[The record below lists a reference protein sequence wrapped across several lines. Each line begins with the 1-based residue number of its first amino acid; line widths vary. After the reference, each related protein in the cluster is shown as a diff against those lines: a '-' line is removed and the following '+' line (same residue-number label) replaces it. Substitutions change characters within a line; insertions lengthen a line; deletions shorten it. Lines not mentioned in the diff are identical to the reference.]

1 MIFRM
6 CLLFITR
13 IRGGTGAFMLGDEYS
28 YCFLQQGLRL
38 QLNKQ
43 LVNYLTVYNKSYPDL
58 NPSCTAVDTI
68 STLGEHQRFL
78 GMVNYYRSFLP
89 QAASTLKL
97 LTDATCGP
105 GSRSTRVQWTQQLDK
120 LFKNAKAA
128 L

>member
-6 CLLFITR
+6 CLLTFISR

-68 STLGEHQRFL
+68 STLGERHGGIHQKQVL
-78 GMVNYYRSFLP
+78 QEQDNYVSDQVSFLY
-89 QAASTLKL
+89 S
-97 LTDATCGP
+97 D
-105 GSRSTRVQWTQQLDK
+105 SFRV
-120 LFKNAKAA
+120 N
-128 L
+128 